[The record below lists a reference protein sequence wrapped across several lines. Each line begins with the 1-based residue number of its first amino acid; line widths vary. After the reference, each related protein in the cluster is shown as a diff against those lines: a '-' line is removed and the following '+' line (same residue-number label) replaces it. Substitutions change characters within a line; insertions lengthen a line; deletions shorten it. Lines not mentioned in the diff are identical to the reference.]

1 MSCPPDAHCRSACD
15 SAQVHVGG
23 VHAQHHVEV
32 IQKCKL
38 YLEAISFAGKVGG
51 GAIAVG
57 PAVEN
62 GLLAASSSEKEY
74 PKVAASVGVAL
85 EAGHHF
91 LHKLHG
97 VYLAVVG
104 GEGGNPYPLLS
115 GGLRRGDCRI
125 ALVGS
130 CCVPLEETVEFLHQ
144 RQPGL
149 EEGFAVA
156 CPLRNERQHHLVVAA
171 GEGASLGARLEN
183 LYSRHAFQTQKR
195 PQYFCAQH
203 IVQVDEN
210 VGAIVGIQP
219 RCKSPKPGHTVVFS
233 LYVGAHEHEVVG
245 RVDEYRSHRRARNEH
260 KAHIGVA
267 AARAVN
273 HRDGHGDIAKGRKA
287 AQEGCADAFRIIVLR
302 HRAPD
307 WCRRRYTSS
316 SGGTPSCT
324 CVLRR
329 CRRGGRR

>member
-1 MSCPPDAHCRSACD
+1 M
-15 SAQVHVGG
+15 
-23 VHAQHHVEV
+23 
-32 IQKCKL
+32 
-38 YLEAISFAGKVGG
+38 
-51 GAIAVG
+51 
-57 PAVEN
+57 
-62 GLLAASSSEKEY
+62 
-74 PKVAASVGVAL
+74 
-85 EAGHHF
+85 
-91 LHKLHG
+91 
-97 VYLAVVG
+97 
-104 GEGGNPYPLLS
+104 
-115 GGLRRGDCRI
+115 
-125 ALVGS
+125 
-130 CCVPLEETVEFLHQ
+130 PLEEAVEFLHQ

-219 RCKSPKPGHTVVFS
+219 RCKSPKPATP
-233 LYVGAHEHEVVG
+233 LYSAFTSAPTSTRLSGALTNIEVIEG
-245 RVDEYRSHRRARNEH
+245 RVTSTKRN
-260 KAHIGVA
+260 IGVA